1 MSGGMK
7 RPAGAQGVIQG
18 RCVPPHPSSEVVR
31 CAVCMTEVEESAEA
45 DLDDVSDEETTVLH
59 PLLPHDRSALL
70 WEEHRPTERLRA
82 SIRRWVTAL
91 MHDEGITGAL
101 PRGEESVKAKV
112 ISRGSGR
119 LAGIIAANQL
129 LLDWLPGADWSWS
142 VADGKDIH
150 EGDTLLEIEADRIQ
164 LLSAER
170 ILLNII
176 GRLSGITTNT
186 RKWSSRAHPMRVAAT
201 RKVHWGLL
209 DKWAVHLGGGM
220 THRLT
225 RSDARMLKE
234 NDLACLAL
242 TDERL
247 PHTVGRVL
255 RELDLEECGAFV
267 EIEVRTIDGA
277 LAAAEA
283 WTDRMQGIE
292 DTQRLTLMLDNMD
305 EAKARQ
311 VMLDL
316 DARKFRDLIVLEA
329 SGGISFDDLQTWK
342 EVGVDVVSTSGLHR
356 GAKPLDLSML
366 FEGS

>member
-1 MSGGMK
+1 MK
-7 RPAGAQGVIQG
+7 RPAGTQGVIQG

-31 CAVCMTEVEESAEA
+31 CAICMTEVEESAEE
-45 DLDDVSDEETTVLH
+45 DPDGESDEEPTVQH

-70 WEEHRPTERLRA
+70 WQEHRPTERLRA

-101 PRGEESVKAKV
+101 PRGEDSVEAKV

-119 LAGIIAANQL
+119 LAGITAANQL
-129 LLDWLPGADWSWS
+129 LLDWLPAAEWTWL
-142 VADGKDIH
+142 VADGHDIH
-150 EGDTLLEIEADRIQ
+150 EGDTLLEIEADRTQ

-170 ILLNII
+170 ILLNIV

-234 NDLACLAL
+234 NDLACLAIP
-242 TDERL
+242 DERL
-247 PHTVGRVL
+247 PHTVSRVL
-255 RELDLEECGAFV
+255 KELDLEECGAFV
-267 EIEVRTIDGA
+267 EIEVRTIDEA
-277 LAAAEA
+277 IAAAEA
-283 WTDRMQGIE
+283 WSDRMQDIE
-292 DTQRLTLMLDNMD
+292 DAQRLTLMLDNMD
-305 EAKARQ
+305 EGKARQ

-316 DARKFRDLIVLEA
+316 ETRKFRSMIVVEA
-329 SGGISFDDLQTWK
+329 SGGIGYDDLQTWK
-342 EVGVDVVSTSGLHR
+342 EVRVDVVSTSGLHR

>member
-1 MSGGMK
+1 MK
-7 RPAGAQGVIQG
+7 RPAGTQGVIQG

-31 CAVCMTEVEESAEA
+31 CAICMTEVEESAEE
-45 DLDDVSDEETTVLH
+45 DPEGESDEEPTVQH

-70 WEEHRPTERLRA
+70 WQEHRPTERLRA

-101 PRGEESVKAKV
+101 PRGEDSVEAKV

-119 LAGIIAANQL
+119 LAGITAANQL
-129 LLDWLPGADWSWS
+129 LLDWLPAAEWTWL
-142 VADGKDIH
+142 VADGHDIH
-150 EGDTLLEIEADRIQ
+150 EGDTLLEIEADRTQ

-170 ILLNII
+170 ILLNIV

-225 RSDARMLKE
+225 RTDARMLKE
-234 NDLACLAL
+234 NDLASLARS
-242 TDERL
+242 DERL
-247 PHTVGRVL
+247 PHTVSRVL
-255 RELDLEECGAFV
+255 KELDLEECGAFV
-267 EIEVRTIDGA
+267 EIEVRTIDEA
-277 LAAAEA
+277 IAAAEA
-283 WTDRMQGIE
+283 WSDRMQDIE
-292 DTQRLTLMLDNMD
+292 DAQRLTLMLDNMD
-305 EAKARQ
+305 EGKARQ

-316 DARKFRDLIVLEA
+316 ETRNFRSLIVVEA
-329 SGGISFDDLQTWK
+329 SGGIGYDDLQTWK
-342 EVGVDVVSTSGLHR
+342 EVRVDVVSTSGLHR

>member
-1 MSGGMK
+1 
-7 RPAGAQGVIQG
+7 
-18 RCVPPHPSSEVVR
+18 
-31 CAVCMTEVEESAEA
+31 MTEVEENAEA
-45 DLDDVSDEETTVLH
+45 DSEEEEGEPVPVRH
-59 PLLPHDRSALL
+59 PLLPHDRSSLL
-70 WEEHRPTERLRA
+70 WEENRPTERLRA

-101 PRGEESVKAKV
+101 PRGDETVNAKV

-119 LAGIIAANQL
+119 LAGITAANQL
-129 LLDWLPGADWSWS
+129 LLDWLPGADWTWS
-142 VADGKDIH
+142 VADGRDIH
-150 EGDTLLEIEADRIQ
+150 EGDTLLEIEADRTQ

-186 RKWSSRAHPMRVAAT
+186 RKWASRAHPMRLAAT

-209 DKWAVHLGGGM
+209 DKWAVHLGDGM

-225 RSDARMLKE
+225 RGDARMLKE
-234 NDLACLAL
+234 NDLAGISLP
-242 TDERL
+242 DERL
-247 PHTVGRVL
+247 PHTIARVL
-255 RELDLEECGAFV
+255 KEIDLEDSGAFV

-277 LAAAEA
+277 IAAAEA
-283 WTDRMQGIE
+283 WVDRMQGNE
-292 DTQRLTLMLDNMD
+292 NAPRLTLMLDNMD
-305 EAKARQ
+305 ENKARE

-316 DARKFRDLIVLEA
+316 ETRQFRDLMVVEA
-329 SGGISFDDLQTWK
+329 SGSIGFDDLQTWK

-356 GAKPLDLSML
+356 GSKPLDLSML

>member
-1 MSGGMK
+1 MSAAMK
-7 RPAGAQGVIQG
+7 RPAGTQGVIQG

-31 CAVCMTEVEESAEA
+31 CAICMTEVEESAEE
-45 DLDDVSDEETTVLH
+45 DPDGESDEEPTVQH

-70 WEEHRPTERLRA
+70 WQEHRPTERLRA

-101 PRGEESVKAKV
+101 PRGEDSVEAKV

-119 LAGIIAANQL
+119 LAGITAANQL
-129 LLDWLPGADWSWS
+129 LLDWLPAAEWTWL
-142 VADGKDIH
+142 VADGHDVH
-150 EGDTLLEIEADRIQ
+150 EGDTLLEIEADRTQ

-170 ILLNII
+170 ILLNIV

-209 DKWAVHLGGGM
+209 DKWAVHMGGGM

-234 NDLACLAL
+234 NDLACLARP
-242 TDERL
+242 DERL
-247 PHTVGRVL
+247 PHTVSRVL
-255 RELDLEECGAFV
+255 KELDLEECGAFV
-267 EIEVRTIDGA
+267 EIEVRTIDEA
-277 LAAAEA
+277 IAAAEA
-283 WTDRMQGIE
+283 WSDRMQDIE
-292 DTQRLTLMLDNMD
+292 DAQRLTLMLDNMD
-305 EAKARQ
+305 EGKARQ

-316 DARKFRDLIVLEA
+316 ETRNFRSLIVVEA
-329 SGGISFDDLQTWK
+329 SGGIGYDDLQTWK
-342 EVGVDVVSTSGLHR
+342 EVRVDVVSTSGLHR

>member
-1 MSGGMK
+1 MSAAMK
-7 RPAGAQGVIQG
+7 RPAGTQGVIQG

-31 CAVCMTEVEESAEA
+31 CAICMTEVEESAEE
-45 DLDDVSDEETTVLH
+45 DLDGESDEEPTVQH

-70 WEEHRPTERLRA
+70 WQEHRPTERLRA

-101 PRGEESVKAKV
+101 PRGEDSVEAKV

-119 LAGIIAANQL
+119 LAGITAANQL
-129 LLDWLPGADWSWS
+129 LLDWLPAAEWTWL
-142 VADGKDIH
+142 VADGHDIH
-150 EGDTLLEIEADRIQ
+150 EGDTLLEIEADRTQ

-170 ILLNII
+170 ILLNIV

-234 NDLACLAL
+234 NDLACLAIP
-242 TDERL
+242 DERL
-247 PHTVGRVL
+247 PHTVSRVL
-255 RELDLEECGAFV
+255 KELDLEECGAFV
-267 EIEVRTIDGA
+267 EIEVRTIDEA
-277 LAAAEA
+277 IAAAEA
-283 WTDRMQGIE
+283 WSDRMQDIE
-292 DTQRLTLMLDNMD
+292 DAQRLTLMLDNMD
-305 EAKARQ
+305 EGKARQ

-316 DARKFRDLIVLEA
+316 ETRKFRSMIVVEA
-329 SGGISFDDLQTWK
+329 SGGIGYDDLQTWK
-342 EVGVDVVSTSGLHR
+342 EVRVDVVSTSGLHR